1 MPPMVPYGCRYCSY
15 GNRSVSTCGIHVD
28 NLLPNFRSARCP
40 QSGPSR
46 NAIYHPLVIL
56 QVARSVVP
64 RGIEWDQP
72 NVTPNRLI
80 VLTAFADH
88 IFVMYPRNPHNPYF
102 HRCTPAWWMR
112 HVRLITDMYDLDQD
126 APAMRRR
133 VNDVLEV
140 AQNMMHDVDYQ
151 EPARYGGMPPIP
163 AVNINAGVLGAV
175 GGRGPVG
182 GIRVGNH
189 DRINNGA
196 IARGRG
202 VVRHGVNNLGAL
214 AQDGG
219 VVRNGR
225 FAVNNLNGDGGN
237 AEAGDA
243 ALPPARPNP
252 RQHRPRR
259 VPEVIVLSSD
269 PVIEDEQG
277 VAAAAQQAIHAVA
290 ERAVEEVAEQAIQAA
305 AEEEIQAAAEQA
317 AADALV
323 VFTLAVDAY
332 GAVLELP
339 ITVEMELQDALAVAV
354 QASVLAGMDPARAE
368 FVGPGGDV
376 WVENDWVRM
385 WNLSMSGEHRTDDP
399 WAVKLRV
406 VRG

>member
-1 MPPMVPYGCRYCSY
+1 
-15 GNRSVSTCGIHVD
+15 
-28 NLLPNFRSARCP
+28 
-40 QSGPSR
+40 
-46 NAIYHPLVIL
+46 
-56 QVARSVVP
+56 
-64 RGIEWDQP
+64 
-72 NVTPNRLI
+72 
-80 VLTAFADH
+80 
-88 IFVMYPRNPHNPYF
+88 
-102 HRCTPAWWMR
+102 
-112 HVRLITDMYDLDQD
+112 MYDLDQD

-140 AQNMMHDVDYQ
+140 AHNMMHDVDYQ
-151 EPARYGGMPPIP
+151 EPAHYGGMPPVP

-189 DRINNGA
+189 DRMNNGA
-196 IARGRG
+196 IARGIG
-202 VVRHGVNNLGAL
+202 VVRHGVNNLDAL

-225 FAVNNLNGDGGN
+225 FAVNNLNCDGGN
-237 AEAGDA
+237 AEDGDA

-269 PVIEDEQG
+269 PVIEDEQA
-277 VAAAAQQAIHAVA
+277 VAAAAQQAIHAAA
-290 ERAVEEVAEQAIQAA
+290 ERVVQE
-305 AEEEIQAAAEQA
+305 AAEQA
-317 AADALV
+317 EADALV